1 MTYSPD
7 FGMPLEYSTTPT
19 HTNLLRFAFHMY
31 NTMRESM
38 RSLRVNEVPSSQWP
52 KAKKELFE
60 NNLNKLT
67 LSMVDNDEQVHL
79 LYLAHFAVVCYSY
92 FF

>member
-1 MTYSPD
+1 
-7 FGMPLEYSTTPT
+7 MPLEYSTAPT
-19 HTNLLRFAFHMY
+19 HTCLLRFEFHMY
-31 NTMRESM
+31 NTMRGSM
-38 RSLRVNEVPSSQWP
+38 RSLRVNEVAGSQMP

>member
-1 MTYSPD
+1 
-7 FGMPLEYSTTPT
+7 MPFEHSKTPT
-19 HTNLLRFAFHMY
+19 HTRLLRFAFHMY

-38 RSLRVNEVPSSQWP
+38 RSLRVDEVAGQIP

-67 LSMVDNDEQVHL
+67 LSMVDDDEQVHL

-92 FF
+92 FFLY

>member
-1 MTYSPD
+1 
-7 FGMPLEYSTTPT
+7 
-19 HTNLLRFAFHMY
+19 
-31 NTMRESM
+31 M
-38 RSLRVNEVPSSQWP
+38 RSLRVNEVAGQMP

-67 LSMVDNDEQVHL
+67 LSMVDDDEQVHL

-92 FF
+92 FFLY

>member
-1 MTYSPD
+1 
-7 FGMPLEYSTTPT
+7 MPLEYSKTPT
-19 HTNLLRFAFHMY
+19 HTSLLRFAFHMY

-38 RSLRVNEVPSSQWP
+38 RSLRVNEVAGQMP

-67 LSMVDNDEQVHL
+67 LSMVDDDEQVHL
-79 LYLAHFAVVCYSY
+79 LYLAHFAVVCYS
-92 FF
+92 

>member
-1 MTYSPD
+1 
-7 FGMPLEYSTTPT
+7 MPLEYSKTPT
-19 HTNLLRFAFHMY
+19 HTRLLRFAFHMY

-38 RSLRVNEVPSSQWP
+38 RSLRVNEVAGQMP

-67 LSMVDNDEQVHL
+67 LSMVDDDEQVHL

-92 FF
+92 FFLY

>member
-1 MTYSPD
+1 
-7 FGMPLEYSTTPT
+7 MPLEYSTTPT
-19 HTNLLRFAFHMY
+19 HTRLLQFAFHMY

-38 RSLRVNEVPSSQWP
+38 RSLRVKEVPGQMP

-67 LSMVDNDEQVHL
+67 LSMVDDDEQVHL

-92 FF
+92 FFLY

>member
-1 MTYSPD
+1 
-7 FGMPLEYSTTPT
+7 MPFEHSKTPT
-19 HTNLLRFAFHMY
+19 HTRLLQFAFHMY

-38 RSLRVNEVPSSQWP
+38 RSLRVNEVAGSQTP

-60 NNLNKLT
+60 NNLHKLT
-67 LSMVDNDEQVHL
+67 LSMVDDDEQVHL

-92 FF
+92 FFLY